1 MIIVQKMFLFVTVP
15 LQDEFDTNRNTC
27 ISSRCI
33 NFLMKTKGL
42 YDKYFRLIEY
52 RSELLKKQLKTS

>member
-1 MIIVQKMFLFVTVP
+1 MIIVQEMFLFVTVP

-42 YDKYFRLIEY
+42 YDK
-52 RSELLKKQLKTS
+52 